1 MLYLVISI
9 CVLNIIFWIIFLVKF
24 KKLFSTESIIEKTR
38 EQLNQLVK
46 DIDKSADRDIYLAE
60 ETSKR
65 LKAAVADAEMKMQ
78 LFTEA
83 SERLRGMIGEADKIN
98 KLSNQSNS
106 LFQDFNKI
114 KKSPAMNKKNPV
126 VPKTEPDP
134 DATYSVVASTQGNLF
149 EDENEA
155 VKISLHSQETK
166 ITEEGAA
173 FKEIP
178 LLITKVLDDEQP
190 VKQTSSNTY
199 APPPGYNPNYQKP
212 AEVNVTAKQK
222 EKSPLPVRVKKLLLE
237 GYAVDE
243 IAAKLSCSI
252 TEVEFIIEM
261 NNL

>member
-1 MLYLVISI
+1 MLYLIISI
-9 CVLNIIFWIIFLVKF
+9 CIINVIFWIIFLVKF

-46 DIDKSADRDIYLAE
+46 EIDKAADRDIYLAE

-65 LKAAVADAEMKMQ
+65 LKAAVNDAEMKMQ

-114 KKSPAMNKKNPV
+114 KKSSSMNSKTSKKSQPL
-126 VPKTEPDP
+126 PDP
-134 DATYSVVASTQGNLF
+134 DAAYGVVSSEQKDLF
-149 EDENEA
+149 DDVNEG
-155 VKISLHSQETK
+155 VTVTLSSQETK
-166 ITEEGAA
+166 ITEDGAA

-178 LLITKVLDDEQP
+178 LIITKVLDEEKTVQKP
-190 VKQTSSNTY
+190 SSNTY
-199 APPPGYNPNYQKP
+199 APPPGYIPNAPKP
-212 AEVNVTAKQK
+212 VEVTPAAK
-222 EKSPLPVRVKKLLLE
+222 EKSTLASRVKKLLLD

-243 IAAKLSCSI
+243 IASKLSCSI